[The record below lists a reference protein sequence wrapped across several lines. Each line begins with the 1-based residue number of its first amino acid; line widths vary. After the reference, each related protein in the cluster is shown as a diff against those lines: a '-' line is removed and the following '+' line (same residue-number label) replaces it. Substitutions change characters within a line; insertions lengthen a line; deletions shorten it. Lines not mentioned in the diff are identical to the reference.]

1 MTTDLTAADTPA
13 EPKTSKADQFLHEA
27 EITGAAASHVQT
39 QGTTIVLGLSVHG
52 AEILADALGEW
63 ALNTE
68 GANTEEADD
77 LIGKIQSELQGQIDQ
92 AHRGVR

>member
-1 MTTDLTAADTPA
+1 
-13 EPKTSKADQFLHEA
+13 
-27 EITGAAASHVQT
+27 
-39 QGTTIVLGLSVHG
+39 
-52 AEILADALGEW
+52 LGEW